1 MFKIAR
7 KDIKLFFT
15 DRRGLLMAFAVPIAL
30 ITLFAFAF
38 GGAGGSNSG
47 PRTTTLVIADQ
58 DNTVSSKML
67 IDSLDALQ
75 EFVVLTTTG
84 DSAEMMVMKGDEAAV
99 LFIAKGFQ
107 DSIKSA
113 GTPVFELKFD
123 TGEAPRVAILQGAL
137 YGRLNQFVGM
147 QKAYRMIVPHREL
160 AISGMLD
167 SVGNAID
174 TVLKGI
180 TPIVSQ
186 AKEAERNLILNQTAL
201 VQEKQNSPG
210 LVHAVAGTAIMML
223 LFSVTAMGT
232 AMLDEKA
239 EGTLKKLLFS
249 PINPSSILFGK
260 MISVNIISI
269 MQLSV
274 MFIFGWLVFGLDI
287 THNIPSL
294 LLMIVCTAYACSS
307 FGVFLVSFAKSRA
320 QVQGMS
326 TLVIMTM
333 SALGGSMVPSFIM
346 PAFMQKLGVI
356 TVNYW
361 GVQGFY
367 DIFWRDL
374 PISDPTFL
382 TRALVLVCIGTGLN
396 FIAVRLFKRN
406 VLALV

>member
-1 MFKIAR
+1 MLTIAL

-38 GGAGGSNSG
+38 GGAGGGNEG
-47 PRTTTLVIADQ
+47 PRTTTLVIADE
-58 DNTVSSKML
+58 DNSEKSKIL

-75 EFVVLTTTG
+75 EFVVLTTTS
-84 DSAEMMVMKGDEAAV
+84 DTAEMMVMKGDEAAV

-107 DSIKSA
+107 DSIYSNGA
-113 GTPVFELKFD
+113 PIFELKFD
-123 TGEAPRVAILQGAL
+123 SGEAPQVAILQGAL

-147 QKAYRMIVPHREL
+147 QKAYALHDQRRVMPRL
-160 AISGMLD
+160 GPPDTISG
-167 SVGNAID
+167 AID
-174 TVLKGI
+174 SVLKGI
-180 TPIVSQ
+180 TPPVSQ
-186 AKEAERNLILNQTAL
+186 ATEAERNLIMNQTAL
-201 VQEKQNSPG
+201 VQEKQNSAG

-223 LFSVTAMGT
+223 LFSVTAMGM

-239 EGTLKKLLFS
+239 EGTLKKLIVA

-260 MISVNIISI
+260 MISVNVISM
-269 MQLSV
+269 MQLAV
-274 MFIFGWLVFGLDI
+274 MFIYGWLVFGLDI
-287 THNIPSL
+287 PSHIPSL
-294 LLMIVCTAYACSS
+294 LIMIFCTAYACSS

-374 PISDPTFL
+374 PITDPTFL

-406 VLALV
+406 VLSLA

>member
-1 MFKIAR
+1 MFTIAR

-38 GGAGGSNSG
+38 GGAGGGNSG
-47 PRTTTLVIADQ
+47 PGTTILVIADQ
-58 DNTVSSKML
+58 DNTEKSKTL
-67 IDSLDALQ
+67 IDSLDALE
-75 EFVVLTTTG
+75 EFVVRTTTG
-84 DSAEMMVMKGDEAAV
+84 DTAEMMVQKGDEAAV

-107 DSIKSA
+107 DSINSNGA
-113 GTPVFELKFD
+113 PVFEIKFD
-123 TGEAPRVAILQGAL
+123 EAEGPQVAIFTGAL
-137 YGRLNQFVGM
+137 YGRLNEYVGQM
-147 QKAYRMIVPHREL
+147 KIPLIFTRPGDPAPHGL
-160 AISGMLD
+160 ISD
-167 SVGNAID
+167 SVIQT
-174 TVLKGI
+174 TVQL
-180 TPIVSQ
+180 PP
-186 AKEAERNLILNQTAL
+186 APNLELRQTSL
-201 VQEKQNSPG
+201 VEEKKNSPG

-223 LFSVTAMGT
+223 LFSVTAMGS

-287 THNIPSL
+287 VHHIPSL
-294 LLMIVCTAYACSS
+294 VIMIVCTAYACSS

-374 PISDPTFL
+374 PITDPTFL
-382 TRALVLVCIGTGLN
+382 TRVVVLVCIGTGLN

>member
-1 MFKIAR
+1 MFTIAR

-38 GGAGGSNSG
+38 GGAGGGNSG
-47 PRTTTLVIADQ
+47 PKVTTLVIADL
-58 DNTVSSKML
+58 DNSEESNAL
-67 IDSLDALQ
+67 IDSLDALE
-75 EFVVLTTTG
+75 EFVVLTTTA
-84 DSAEMMVMKGDEAAV
+84 DTAEQMVLKGNEPAV

-107 DSIKSA
+107 ESLR
-113 GTPVFELKFD
+113 FN
-123 TGEAPRVAILQGAL
+123 EAPAFEYKYDSGEGPQVAILQGAL
-137 YGRLNQFVGM
+137 YARLNEYVGKRRM
-147 QKAYRMIVPHREL
+147 ELYIANPPKPGPFADGQKALDYQ
-160 AISGMLD
+160 SG
-167 SVGNAID
+167 AR
-174 TVLKGI
+174 
-180 TPIVSQ
+180 
-186 AKEAERNLILNQTAL
+186 EAERNLVMNQTAL
-201 VQEKQNSPG
+201 IQEKRNSPG

-232 AMLDEKA
+232 AMLDEKQ

-260 MISVNIISI
+260 MISVNLISI

-287 THNIPSL
+287 THHLPSL
-294 LLMIVCTAYACSS
+294 LVMIVCTAYACSS

-374 PISDPTFL
+374 PMSDPTFL
-382 TRALVLVCIGTGLN
+382 TRVLVLICIGTGLN

>member
-1 MFKIAR
+1 MFTIAL
-7 KDIKLFFT
+7 KDIKLFFS
-15 DRRGLLMAFAVPIAL
+15 DRRGLLMAFAVPVAL

-47 PRTTTLVIADQ
+47 PTATTLVIADL
-58 DNTVSSKML
+58 DNSGRSKIL
-67 IDSLDALQ
+67 VDSLDALE
-75 EFVVLTTTG
+75 EFEVLTTTA
-84 DSAEMMVMKGDEAAV
+84 DTAELMVRKGDRAAV
-99 LFIAKGFQ
+99 LFIAPGFQ
-107 DSIKSA
+107 DSINSGGA
-113 GTPVFELKFD
+113 PVFELKFD
-123 TGEAPRVAILQGAL
+123 SGEAPRVAILQGAL

-147 QKAYRMIVPHREL
+147 QKADAIMNSRSAMPHTGT
-160 AISGMLD
+160 SD
-167 SVGNAID
+167 STAGD
-174 TVLKGI
+174 SLLKDVM
-180 TPIVSQ
+180 PPVSL
-186 AKEAERNLILNQTAL
+186 AKEAERNLIMNQTAL

-232 AMLDEKA
+232 AMLDEKQ

-260 MISVNIISI
+260 MISVNVISI
-269 MQLSV
+269 MQLSI
-274 MFIFGWLVFGLDI
+274 MFIYGWLVFGLDI
-287 THNIPSL
+287 AHHIPSL
-294 LLMIVCTAYACSS
+294 FIMIFCTAYACSS

-374 PISDPTFL
+374 PMTDTTFL
-382 TRALVLVCIGTGLN
+382 MRPLVLICIGTVLN
-396 FIAVRLFKRN
+396 LIAVRLFKRN
-406 VLALV
+406 VLSLV